1 MRNAIISIKSIQ
13 TSGEETDT
21 TEIITE
27 GQYVIV
33 SFDGSLLIR
42 YNETEATGYDGSTTT
57 VNVIDGKW
65 LKMIR
70 TGSSE
75 AELLVELDK
84 KNYCHYNTPFGS
96 LTMGVSAEKVEAS
109 YSDEGAHVLAEY
121 IIDVNSL
128 LVGKYSLKIDVRP
141 V

>member
-1 MRNAIISIKSIQ
+1 MRDAIISIKSIQ

-70 TGSSE
+70 TGNSE

-84 KNYCHYNTPFGS
+84 KTTATTTLRS
-96 LTMGVSAEKVEAS
+96 EA
-109 YSDEGAHVLAEY
+109 
-121 IIDVNSL
+121 
-128 LVGKYSLKIDVRP
+128 
-141 V
+141 

>member
-1 MRNAIISIKSIQ
+1 MRDAIISIKSIQ

-75 AELLVELDK
+75 AELLVESR
-84 KNYCHYNTPFGS
+84 FS
-96 LTMGVSAEKVEAS
+96 
-109 YSDEGAHVLAEY
+109 EGTKYTVLLPR
-121 IIDVNSL
+121 NSEGGN
-128 LVGKYSLKIDVRP
+128 GK
-141 V
+141 